1 MFLIVNY
8 KAAAESTKQRIKE
21 KKNKKKTFIWEH
33 MYQGI
38 REVQNARLIGCKHAE
53 RAVWTICCH
62 VELTETE
69 GRGAEHRQRL
79 FCLGLTRVTLV

>member
-8 KAAAESTKQRIKE
+8 KAAAESTKQRNKE
-21 KKNKKKTFIWEH
+21 KRIKKSVHLGTYK
-33 MYQGI
+33 GI

-53 RAVWTICCH
+53 RAVWTIFCH

>member
-21 KKNKKKTFIWEH
+21 KRI
-33 MYQGI
+33 I
-38 REVQNARLIGCKHAE
+38 SEVQNARLIGCKHAE